1 MRKILLLAMLVLG
14 LAACNTVEGI
24 GSDVSA
30 GASAIGDVLS

>member
-1 MRKILLLAMLVLG
+1 MRKTLLLAMLLLG
-14 LAACNTVEGI
+14 LTACNTIEGI

>member
-1 MRKILLLAMLVLG
+1 MRIVMLIAVILLG